1 MVKTNA
7 HNCSNLNPRLN
18 KQFLMVKQGREV
30 SFRCV
35 EKKDP
40 HEENQRFPKGKLG
53 FHKENKTLLEE
64 NPGFPKDRLSQVT
77 R

>member
-1 MVKTNA
+1 MKINA

-40 HEENQRFPKGKLG
+40 HEENQRFPKEKLG